1 MVPVEVVKLNSE
13 EEIKEKAIHDV
24 PVRYISSGIFGFSEK
39 NERSR

>member
-24 PVRYISSGIFGFSEK
+24 PVRYISGIFGFSEK